1 VADNGLL
8 SDITLR
14 TGADVNTDLSQRIDR
29 RSVVPFHVQLREL
42 LEREIRSGR
51 LTIGDRLPSEPVLSK
66 CYHLSRTTVRQALSA
81 LEQQGVIRK
90 EKGRGA
96 FVSRPTPGSWLLQSV
111 GGLFDEE
118 LSRYG
123 LTVESTVVR
132 SAVERLPDWAAQSL
146 QLPRGTTGVTLERVR
161 RIDGEIA
168 LYVVNH
174 LAEPYA
180 DLLPE
185 IRASSTTSLYRLLRE
200 RHGVSLV
207 GSSRVLEAVGAPA
220 VCASRLRVPRGAPVA
235 FIQSVSWD
243 EASAPTDCYRA
254 WLRTD
259 RLRISVETQSW
270 ESSTGRM
277 VTHWFSGLPAGAAVP
292 VSAR

>member
-1 VADNGLL
+1 M
-8 SDITLR
+8 
-14 TGADVNTDLSQRIDR
+14 
-29 RSVVPFHVQLREL
+29 
-42 LEREIRSGR
+42 
-51 LTIGDRLPSEPVLSK
+51 SK

-96 FVSRPTPGSWLLQSV
+96 FVSQATPGLWLLQSV

-123 LTVESTVVR
+123 ATVESTVVR

-161 RIDGEIA
+161 SIDGEIA

-174 LAEPYA
+174 LPEPYA
-180 DLLPE
+180 DLLSKV
-185 IRASSTTSLYRLLRE
+185 RASSTASLYRLLRE

-220 VCASRLRVPRGAPVA
+220 VCASRLRVPRGSPVA

-259 RLRISVETQSW
+259 RLRISVETQSFQ
-270 ESSTGRM
+270 SSTGRT
-277 VTHWFSGLPAGAAVP
+277 VTHWLSGLPAGTGVP
-292 VSAR
+292 VTAR

>member
-1 VADNGLL
+1 M
-8 SDITLR
+8 
-14 TGADVNTDLSQRIDR
+14 NTDLSQRIDR
-29 RSVVPFHVQLREL
+29 CSVVPFHVQLRQL
-42 LEREIRSGR
+42 LEGEIRSGR
-51 LTIGDRLPSEPVLSK
+51 LRPGDRLPSEPALSN

-96 FVSRPTPGSWLLQSV
+96 FVSRATPGSWLLQSV

-146 QLPRGTTGVTLERVR
+146 QLPRGATGVTLERVR
-161 RIDGEIA
+161 RIDGKIA

-174 LAEPYA
+174 LPERYA
-180 DLLPE
+180 DLLPQ
-185 IRASSTTSLYRLLRE
+185 IQASSTASLYGLLRD

-220 VCASRLRVPRGAPVA
+220 VCASRLRVPRGTPVA

-243 EASAPTDCYRA
+243 KASVPTDCYRA

-259 RLRISVETQSW
+259 RLRISVETQTW
-270 ESSTGRM
+270 ASSTGRI
-277 VTHWFSGLPAGAAVP
+277 VNHWLSGLPAGVAIP